1 MKKLKDV
8 LLMLESFNHVQQI
21 TGIVI
26 GVGVIIGIA
35 FLL

>member
-8 LLMLESFNHVQQI
+8 LLMLESFNRVEQI
-21 TGIVI
+21 TIIVI